1 MDIPQVDGNRNLP
14 NEFTSVK
21 IVTNSGKKAIIDI
34 PIGTKFS
41 TTHENFV
48 VNPDGTYVDEF
59 YEISNN
65 KVENIVLT
73 DEQYS
78 AFIKIAGED
87 NKLDINDTERLS
99 SDKLP
104 KGFEVDMKGLFNIQ
118 FEQKTDEIVPS
129 SLSIMLPQYN
139 NGIPGQKVGETQQ
152 APLES
157 QQKSWWKF
165 W

>member
-87 NKLDINDTERLS
+87 NKLDIHDTERLS
-99 SDKLP
+99 ADKLP
-104 KGFEVDMKGLFNIQ
+104 EGFEVDMKGLFNIQ

-139 NGIPGQKVGETQQ
+139 NGMPGQKVEETPQS
-152 APLES
+152 PLES